1 MRLRALELDE
11 FRSFRRLLLPVD
23 PAGFRAIGPNA
34 SGKSTILEAIAMLAT
49 TRSPRTAAEREI
61 AHWDSGVDLAVPPYS
76 RLRGEFERSD
86 GRHQL
91 EIGITLRERGQSSLK
106 KLVRF
111 DDRPVRAVDAVGQF
125 TTVHF
130 SPEDVNLVSGA
141 PSARRRYLDVA
152 VSQSSRSYLRALSRY
167 GRVLEQRN
175 SLLRSLARDRS
186 TPRAGRP
193 ERELPFWD
201 AELTAAAADLLAFR
215 VGAIQA
221 LSARA
226 RHYFELLT
234 GDTSLA
240 ITYAS
245 PRMDL
250 PETTFAIEDWRAPTQ
265 TLRQSLSAA
274 FARSLSANAAEE
286 LRRGVTVVGPHRDD
300 FLVSANGADLAR
312 YGSRGQQRLAVVA
325 MKLAE
330 LDLLADAAKEPPVL
344 LLDDVLSELD
354 VAHRSMIVATIAARE
369 AQVCV
374 TATDESDLASPQ
386 LAHLPLLRTIGGV
399 VEMVD
404 ADSANEA

>member
-11 FRSFRRLLLPVD
+11 FRSFRRLELPID

-61 AHWDSGVDLAVPPYS
+61 AHWDSGLDLAVPPYA

-86 GRHQL
+86 GVHQV
-91 EIGITLRERGQSSLK
+91 EIGLTLRQRGQSPLK
-106 KLVRF
+106 KIVRF

-130 SPEDVNLVSGA
+130 SPEDVSLVSGA

-152 VSQSSRSYLRALSRY
+152 VSQSSRPYLRALSRY
-167 GRVLEQRN
+167 GHVLEQRN
-175 SLLRSLARDRS
+175 SLLRSLARDRAAQQS
-186 TPRAGRP
+186 ERP
-193 ERELPFWD
+193 SRELPFWD
-201 AELTAAAADLLAFR
+201 AELTAAAADVLGFR

-221 LSARA
+221 LSSRA
-226 RHYFELLT
+226 RHHFELLT
-234 GDTSLA
+234 GDESLRL
-240 ITYAS
+240 TYAS

-250 PETTFAIEDWRAPTQ
+250 PENISAVNDWRTPSQ
-265 TLRQSLSAA
+265 SMRQSLAAA
-274 FARSLSANAAEE
+274 FSRSLGSHAQEE
-286 LRRGVTVVGPHRDD
+286 LRRGITVVGPHRDD
-300 FLVSANGADLAR
+300 FLISASGTDLAR

-325 MKLAE
+325 IKLAE
-330 LDLLADAAKEPPVL
+330 LDLLSNATDEPPVL

-354 VAHRSMIVATIAARE
+354 VAHRSMIIASIAARQ

-374 TATDESDLASPQ
+374 TATDESDLASTE
-386 LAHLPLLRTIGGV
+386 LSHLPLIRTSGGAV
-399 VEMVD
+399 KKVDVE
-404 ADSANEA
+404 

>member
-11 FRSFRRLLLPVD
+11 FRSLRRLVLPID

-61 AHWDSGVDLAVPPYS
+61 AHWDSGVDLAVPPYA

-86 GRHQL
+86 GIHQL
-91 EIGITLRERGQSSLK
+91 EIGITLHERGQSSLK
-106 KLVRF
+106 KIIRF

-152 VSQSSRSYLRALSRY
+152 ISQSSRPYLRALSRY
-167 GRVLEQRN
+167 GRVLVQRN
-175 SLLRSLARDRS
+175 SLLRSISRDRF
-186 TPRAGRP
+186 TQDPGRP
-193 ERELPFWD
+193 ARELPFWD
-201 AELTAAAADLLAFR
+201 AELTAAATDVLAYR
-215 VGAIQA
+215 MGAIEA
-221 LSARA
+221 LSGRA
-226 RHYFELLT
+226 EHYFELLT
-234 GDTSLA
+234 GDASLT

-250 PETTFAIEDWRAPTQ
+250 PEDIFPIEDWRAPPQSLRQ
-265 TLRQSLSAA
+265 TLSATVS
-274 FARSLSANAAEE
+274 RSLGTYAVEE
-286 LRRGVTVVGPHRDD
+286 LRRGITVIGPHRDD
-300 FLVSANGADLAR
+300 IVIWVNGVDLAR

-325 MKLAE
+325 IKLAE
-330 LDLLADAAKEPPVL
+330 LDLLGDAVGEPPVL

-354 VAHRSMIVATIAARE
+354 VSHRSMIVSTIAGRN

-374 TATDESDLASPQ
+374 TATDELDLASPV
-386 LAHLPLLRTIGGV
+386 LAHLPVLRTSAGA
-399 VEMVD
+399 VETLG
-404 ADSANEA
+404 AD

>member
-11 FRSFRRLLLPVD
+11 FRSFRRLDLPID

-61 AHWDSGVDLAVPPYS
+61 AHWDSGSDLAIPPYA
-76 RLRGEFERSD
+76 RLRGEFERKD
-86 GRHQL
+86 GIHHL
-91 EIGITLRERGQSSLK
+91 EIGITLRERGQSAIK
-106 KLVRF
+106 KMVRF

-152 VSQSSRSYLRALSRY
+152 VSQSSRAYLRALSRY

-175 SLLRSLARDRS
+175 GLLRILSRDRA
-186 TPRAGRP
+186 TQQTGRP
-193 ERELPFWD
+193 ARELPFWD

-215 VGAIQA
+215 LGAIQA
-221 LSARA
+221 LSGRA
-226 RHYFELLT
+226 RQHFEQLT
-234 GDTSLA
+234 GDATLA

-245 PRMDL
+245 HRMDL
-250 PETTFAIEDWRAPTQ
+250 PEVIPPNEDWREPPQ
-265 TLRQSLSAA
+265 SLRQMLSAA
-274 FARSLSANAAEE
+274 FARSLGSHAAEE
-286 LRRGVTVVGPHRDD
+286 LRRGITVVGPHRDD
-300 FLVSANGADLAR
+300 FCILANGADLAR

-330 LDLLADAAKEPPVL
+330 LDLLGDSLGEPPVL

-354 VAHRSMIVATIAARE
+354 AARRETIVAALAARK
-369 AQVCV
+369 AQICV
-374 TATDESDLASPQ
+374 TATDESALASSE
-386 LAHLPLLRTIGGV
+386 LAHLPLLRTSRGV
-399 VEMVD
+399 VERLEE
-404 ADSANEA
+404 N

>member
-1 MRLRALELDE
+1 MRLRVLELAE
-11 FRSFRRLLLPVD
+11 FRSFRKLVLPVN

-61 AHWDSGVDLAVPPYS
+61 AHWDSGVDLAVPPYA

-86 GRHQL
+86 GIHQI

-106 KLVRF
+106 KMIRF
-111 DDRPVRAVDAVGQF
+111 DERPVRAVDAVGQF

-152 VSQSSRSYLRALSRY
+152 VSQTSRAYLRALSRY

-175 SLLRSLARDRS
+175 SLLRGLARDRAS
-186 TPRAGRP
+186 QHAGRP
-193 ERELPFWD
+193 ARELPFWD

-215 VGAIQA
+215 VGAVQA

-226 RHYFELLT
+226 RHHFEILT
-234 GDTSLA
+234 GDASLT

-250 PETTFAIEDWRAPTQ
+250 PEDLSAIEDWRAPPQ
-265 TLRQSLSAA
+265 SLRQALSAA
-274 FARSLSANAAEE
+274 FTRSLGSHAPEE
-286 LRRGVTVVGPHRDD
+286 LRRGITVVGPHRDD
-300 FLVSANGADLAR
+300 FLISANEADLAR

-325 MKLAE
+325 IKLAE
-330 LDLLADAAKEPPVL
+330 LDLLGDAAGEPPVL

-354 VAHRSMIVATIAARE
+354 AAHRTMIVATIAARS

-374 TATDESDLASPQ
+374 TATDESDLASSE
-386 LAHLPLLRTIGGV
+386 LAHLPVLRTAGGT
-399 VEMVD
+399 VEIVD
-404 ADSANEA
+404 GE

>member
-11 FRSFRRLLLPVD
+11 FRSFRRLDLAID

-61 AHWDSGVDLAVPPYS
+61 AHWDSGSDLAVPPYA
-76 RLRGEFERSD
+76 RLRGEFERKD
-86 GRHQL
+86 GLHQL
-91 EIGITLRERGQSSLK
+91 EIGMTLRDRAQSSLK
-106 KLVRF
+106 KIVRF

-175 SLLRSLARDRS
+175 SLLRSLSRDRI
-186 TPRAGRP
+186 TQQNGRP
-193 ERELPFWD
+193 ARELPFWD

-215 VGAIQA
+215 LGAIQA
-221 LSARA
+221 LSNRA
-226 RHYFELLT
+226 RQHFEQLT
-234 GDTSLA
+234 GDASLA

-250 PETTFAIEDWRAPTQ
+250 PETIPANEDWRSPPQ
-265 TLRQSLSAA
+265 SLRQALSAA
-274 FARSLSANAAEE
+274 FAMSLSSLAGEE
-286 LRRGVTVVGPHRDD
+286 LRRGITVVGPHRDD
-300 FLVSANGADLAR
+300 FCISANGADLAR

-330 LDLLADAAKEPPVL
+330 LDLLGDSLGEPPVL

-354 VAHRSMIVATIAARE
+354 KARRETIVAALASRK
-369 AQVCV
+369 AQICV
-374 TATDESDLASPQ
+374 TATDESDLASSD
-386 LAHLPLLRTIGGV
+386 LGHLPLLRTSRGA
-399 VEMVD
+399 VEMLN
-404 ADSANEA
+404 AG

>member
-11 FRSFRRLLLPVD
+11 FRSFRRLQLSID

-49 TRSPRTAAEREI
+49 TRSPRTSAEREI
-61 AHWDSGVDLAVPPYS
+61 SNWESGSELAVPPYV
-76 RLRGEFERSD
+76 RLRGEFERND
-86 GRHQL
+86 GLHQV
-91 EIGITLRERGQSSLK
+91 EIGITLRDRAQSSLK
-106 KLVRF
+106 KIVRF
-111 DDRPVRAVDAVGQF
+111 DDRVVRAVDAVGQF

-141 PSARRRYLDVA
+141 PSARRRYLDIA

-175 SLLRSLARDRS
+175 SLLRSLSRDRMA
-186 TPRAGRP
+186 PEAGRP
-193 ERELPFWD
+193 AKELPFWD

-215 VGAIQA
+215 LGAIQE
-221 LSARA
+221 LSSRA
-226 RHYFELLT
+226 RQHFEQLT
-234 GDTSLA
+234 GDASLT

-250 PETTFAIEDWRAPTQ
+250 PEVIPASEDWTTPPQ
-265 TLRQSLSAA
+265 SLRQALSAA
-274 FARSLSANAAEE
+274 FSRSLGSHAGEE
-286 LRRGVTVVGPHRDD
+286 LRRGITVVGPHRDD
-300 FLVSANGADLAR
+300 FCISANGVDLAR

-330 LDLLADAAKEPPVL
+330 LDLLGDSLGEPPVL

-354 VAHRSMIVATIAARE
+354 MARREMIVAVLAARK
-369 AQVCV
+369 AQICV
-374 TATDESDLASPQ
+374 TATDDSDLASPA
-386 LAHLPLLRTIGGV
+386 LAHLPIVRTSKGGV
-399 VEMVD
+399 ELRD
-404 ADSANEA
+404 AI

>member
-11 FRSFRRLLLPVD
+11 FRSFRRLQLTVD

-49 TRSPRTAAEREI
+49 TRSPRTSAEREI
-61 AHWDSGVDLAVPPYS
+61 SNWESGSELAVPPYV
-76 RLRGEFERSD
+76 RLRGEFERND
-86 GRHQL
+86 GVHHV
-91 EIGITLRERGQSSLK
+91 EIGITLRDRSQSSLK
-106 KLVRF
+106 KMVRF

-175 SLLRSLARDRS
+175 SLLRSLSRDRM
-186 TPRAGRP
+186 TAEGGRP
-193 ERELPFWD
+193 ARELPFWD

-215 VGAIQA
+215 LGAILE
-221 LSARA
+221 LSNRA
-226 RHYFELLT
+226 RQHFEQLT
-234 GDTSLA
+234 GDASLL

-245 PRMDL
+245 PRMEL
-250 PETTFAIEDWRAPTQ
+250 PEVIPANEDWTTPPQ
-265 TLRQSLSAA
+265 SLRQTLSAA
-274 FARSLSANAAEE
+274 FSRSLGSHAGEE
-286 LRRGVTVVGPHRDD
+286 LRRGLTVVGPHRDD
-300 FLVSANGADLAR
+300 FCISANGADLGR
-312 YGSRGQQRLAVVA
+312 FGSRGQQRLAVVA

-330 LDLLADAAKEPPVL
+330 LDLLGDSLGEPPVL

-354 VAHRSMIVATIAARE
+354 KARREMIVAVLAARK

-374 TATDESDLASPQ
+374 TATDESDLASPE
-386 LAHLPLLRTIGGV
+386 LAHLPIMRTSKGGA
-399 VEMVD
+399 EMRN
-404 ADSANEA
+404 AS

>member
-11 FRSFRRLLLPVD
+11 FRSFRRLVLPID

-61 AHWDSGVDLAVPPYS
+61 AHWDSGVDLAVPPYA
-76 RLRGEFERSD
+76 RLRGEFERND
-86 GRHQL
+86 GVHQL

-106 KLVRF
+106 KMVRF

-175 SLLRSLARDRS
+175 SLLRSLSRDRI
-186 TPRAGRP
+186 TQDAGRP
-193 ERELPFWD
+193 ARELPFWD

-215 VGAIQA
+215 LGAIQA
-221 LSARA
+221 LSSRA
-226 RHYFELLT
+226 RQHFESADGRRITRHHLRFASHGSP
-234 GDTSLA
+234 GDHPPQSKIGA
-240 ITYAS
+240 RRRSHCGRRS
-245 PRMDL
+245 PPRFPGALVHML
-250 PETTFAIEDWRAPTQ
+250 RKSSGEVSRWLVRIATTFVI
-265 TLRQSLSAA
+265 
-274 FARSLSANAAEE
+274 
-286 LRRGVTVVGPHRDD
+286 
-300 FLVSANGADLAR
+300 SANGADLAR

-330 LDLLADAAKEPPVL
+330 LDLLGDSLGSPRCYCL
-344 LLDDVLSELD
+344 TTFC
-354 VAHRSMIVATIAARE
+354 RSLT
-369 AQVCV
+369 
-374 TATDESDLASPQ
+374 
-386 LAHLPLLRTIGGV
+386 
-399 VEMVD
+399 
-404 ADSANEA
+404 

>member
-1 MRLRALELDE
+1 MRLLALELDE
-11 FRSFRRLLLPVD
+11 FRSFHRLHLPID

-49 TRSPRTAAEREI
+49 TRSPRTSAEREI
-61 AHWDSGVDLAVPPYS
+61 ANWESGNDLEVPPYV
-76 RLRGEFERSD
+76 RLRGEFERKD
-86 GRHQL
+86 GVHQV
-91 EIGITLRERGQSSLK
+91 EIGITLRDRAQSSLK
-106 KLVRF
+106 KMVRF

-125 TTVHF
+125 ATVHF

-175 SLLRSLARDRS
+175 SLLRSLSRDRM
-186 TPRAGRP
+186 TAEGGRP
-193 ERELPFWD
+193 ARELPFWD

-215 VGAIQA
+215 LGAIQE
-221 LSARA
+221 LSNRA
-226 RHYFELLT
+226 RQHFEQLT
-234 GDTSLA
+234 GDGSLL

-250 PETTFAIEDWRAPTQ
+250 PEVIPANEDWTTPPQSLRQ
-265 TLRQSLSAA
+265 TLFAA
-274 FARSLSANAAEE
+274 FSRSLGSHAGEE
-286 LRRGVTVVGPHRDD
+286 LRRGITVVGPHRDD
-300 FLVSANGADLAR
+300 FCISAHGADLAR

-330 LDLLADAAKEPPVL
+330 LDLLGDSLGEPPVL

-354 VAHRSMIVATIAARE
+354 MARREMIVAVLAARK

-374 TATDESDLASPQ
+374 TATDESDLASSE
-386 LAHLPLLRTIGGV
+386 LAHLPIMRTSKGGA
-399 VEMVD
+399 EMRN
-404 ADSANEA
+404 AS

>member
-1 MRLRALELDE
+1 MRLLALELDE
-11 FRSFRRLLLPVD
+11 FRSFHRLHLPID

-49 TRSPRTAAEREI
+49 TRSPRTSVEREI
-61 AHWDSGVDLAVPPYS
+61 ANWESGSDLAVPPYV
-76 RLRGEFERSD
+76 RLRGEFERND
-86 GRHQL
+86 GVHHV
-91 EIGITLRERGQSSLK
+91 EIGITLRDRSQSSLK
-106 KLVRF
+106 KMVRF

-175 SLLRSLARDRS
+175 SLLRSLSRDRM
-186 TPRAGRP
+186 TAQGGRP
-193 ERELPFWD
+193 AKELPFWD

-215 VGAIQA
+215 LGAIQE
-221 LSARA
+221 LSNRA
-226 RHYFELLT
+226 RQHFEQLT
-234 GDTSLA
+234 GDASLL

-245 PRMDL
+245 PRMEL
-250 PETTFAIEDWRAPTQ
+250 PEVIPANEDWTTPPQ
-265 TLRQSLSAA
+265 SLRQTLSAA
-274 FARSLSANAAEE
+274 FSRSLGSHAGEE
-286 LRRGVTVVGPHRDD
+286 LRRGLTVVGPHRDD
-300 FLVSANGADLAR
+300 FCISANGADLGR
-312 YGSRGQQRLAVVA
+312 FGSRGQQRLAVVA

-330 LDLLADAAKEPPVL
+330 LDLLGDSLGEPPVL

-354 VAHRSMIVATIAARE
+354 MARRDMIVAVLAARK

-374 TATDESDLASPQ
+374 TATDESDLASPE
-386 LAHLPLLRTIGGV
+386 LAHLPIMRTSKGGA
-399 VEMVD
+399 EMRN
-404 ADSANEA
+404 AS

>member
-11 FRSFRRLLLPVD
+11 FRSFRRLHLSIN

-61 AHWDSGVDLAVPPYS
+61 AHWESGSDLAVPPYA
-76 RLRGEFERSD
+76 RLKGEFERND
-86 GRHQL
+86 GIHQL
-91 EIGITLRERGQSSLK
+91 EIGITLRERGQNSLK
-106 KLVRF
+106 KIVRF

-141 PSARRRYLDVA
+141 PSARRRYLDIA

-175 SLLRSLARDRS
+175 SLLRSLSRDRITKQS
-186 TPRAGRP
+186 SRP
-193 ERELPFWD
+193 AQELPFWD

-215 VGAIQA
+215 LGAIQA
-221 LSARA
+221 LSSRA
-226 RHYFELLT
+226 RHHFQQLT
-234 GDTSLA
+234 GDASLA

-245 PRMDL
+245 PRVDL
-250 PETTFAIEDWRAPTQ
+250 PDFIFPSRDWREPTQ
-265 TLRQSLSAA
+265 SLRQALSAA
-274 FARSLSANAAEE
+274 FARSLGSYATEE
-286 LRRGVTVVGPHRDD
+286 LRRGITVIGPHRDD
-300 FLVSANGADLAR
+300 FCISANGADLAR

-330 LDLLADAAKEPPVL
+330 LDLLGDSLDEPPVL

-354 VAHRSMIVATIAARE
+354 MSRREMIVAALAERK
-369 AQVCV
+369 AQICV
-374 TATDESDLASPQ
+374 TATDESDLGAPE
-386 LAHLPLLRTIGGV
+386 LAHLPLLRTRTGE
-399 VEMVD
+399 VEVLD
-404 ADSANEA
+404 AG